1 MTVNGESYTEAGILS
16 SPQSDSK
23 TYRFSNSYGYDVLSL
38 GGGSFKADENNEI
51 IICAEGYRTLM
62 IEYNEIPE
70 QIIREQNR
78 LQWTK
83 LKHHF
88 TEIIEIS
95 FLKED
100 ILRVNIWMRLQV

>member
-1 MTVNGESYTEAGILS
+1 M
-16 SPQSDSK
+16 
-23 TYRFSNSYGYDVLSL
+23 R
-38 GGGSFKADENNEI
+38 
-51 IICAEGYRTLM
+51 
-62 IEYNEIPE
+62 IPE

-100 ILRVNIWMRLQV
+100 ILRVNIWDAITSVIVDGTEYQKVDYMSVYKGVYRVLPSDAQIHIGIEGLASGEHAVTVKASGYKDCTFTLTVN